1 MYSPIKSDEDIFLR
15 GKKKQIS
22 SKLQNIH
29 KNKLQINS
37 VVLKEE
43 DTTEHSGGKKLILW
57 LK

>member
-1 MYSPIKSDEDIFLR
+1 MYSPIKSDEDIFLG
-15 GKKKQIS
+15 GKEKQIS

-43 DTTEHSGGKKLILW
+43 DTTEHSGGKKLIL
-57 LK
+57 

>member
-1 MYSPIKSDEDIFLR
+1 MYSPIKSDEDIFLG
-15 GKKKQIS
+15 GKEKQIS